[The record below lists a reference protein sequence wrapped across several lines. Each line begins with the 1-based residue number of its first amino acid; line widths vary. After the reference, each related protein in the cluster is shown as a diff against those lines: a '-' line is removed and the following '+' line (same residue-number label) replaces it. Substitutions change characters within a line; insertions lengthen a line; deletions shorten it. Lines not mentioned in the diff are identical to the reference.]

1 MPRKRLIVNSIL
13 SIYLASSCTLGHART
28 AGPKSVVNARTGLA
42 SYYSDR
48 FQGRRTAN
56 GERYDHRGFTA
67 MHRSLPFGTRL
78 RVTNVS
84 NNRSIEVRVNDRC
97 RSKKGPALD
106 LSKRAAEEL
115 GFLRSGLAR
124 VTYEVVQPK
133 GEDG

>member
-1 MPRKRLIVNSIL
+1 MPRKRLIVQSIL
-13 SIYLASSCTLGHART
+13 SLYLASTCTWGHA
-28 AGPKSVVNARTGLA
+28 KSATHKSSIQAHAGLA

-56 GERYDHRGFTA
+56 GERFDQRGFTA

-84 NNRSIEVRVNDRC
+84 NKRSIEVRVNDRC
-97 RSKKGPALD
+97 RSKHGPALD
-106 LSKRAAEEL
+106 LSRRAAEEL

-124 VTYEVVQPK
+124 VTYEVVEPT

>member
-124 VTYEVVQPK
+124 VTYEVIEPK

>member
-1 MPRKRLIVNSIL
+1 MHGKRLIVNSIL
-13 SIYLASSCTLGHART
+13 SIYLASSCTLGHAKT
-28 AGPKSVVNARTGLA
+28 AAHRSTLRAHSGLA
-42 SYYSDR
+42 SYYNDR

-56 GERYDHRGFTA
+56 GERFDQRGFTA
-67 MHRSLPFGTRL
+67 MHRTLPFGTRL

-97 RSKKGPALD
+97 RSRSGPALD
-106 LSKRAAEEL
+106 LSRRAAEEL

-124 VTYEVVQPK
+124 VTYEIIKPT

>member
-97 RSKKGPALD
+97 LSKRGPTLD

-124 VTYEVVQPK
+124 VTYEVIEPK